1 MPIKLIQVQRKL
13 NVGINTVVDFLRSK
27 GFVVEDS
34 NPNTRISDEQYDALV
49 KEFGKNLPK
58 DGDKWKKG
66 QGDKLIEK
74 KKVAPSATEGGSVE
88 IKTVIPEE
96 YRPRIVTKGHID
108 LEKGVPV
115 DKETNEQ
122 TTKPVEDEAKPS
134 EAVPV
139 HQPVSSSPES
149 DNNVVADNIM
159 ETRKEDVKETEV
171 EVNKEVSEP
180 VNKEAESSAP
190 AASPAET
197 GTTDGELFR
206 LNTARLESNIKV
218 TGKIDLDALN
228 QSTRPKKK
236 TKEER
241 KKERDEKQRIAR
253 PGQPVFKATPKD
265 VQGKLGVAPKVA
277 GEESDV
283 KKKRKRIKKDRVD
296 INNTPGTNVRPEKR
310 HEDRKARLKKPVKA
324 EVSEEDVQK
333 QIKETLARLTNKGGK
348 SNKGAKYRRDKREA
362 VQKREH
368 ELLEQEEKDSKILKL
383 TEFVT
388 ANDLANM
395 MDVPVTK
402 VIATCMSI
410 GIMVSINQRLD
421 AETINIVAEEFG
433 FQTEYVSAEVS
444 VPRAPAIFPSLWF
457 PSAIT
462 RIMEK

>member
-218 TGKIDLDALN
+218 TGKFDKFSTLGLDYEPAMRSSDKYIAFLIQRPDVSDHNLPLSEMKCFLPREEAEKYIELNSGDRVEFYGTVFSNALG
-228 QSTRPKKK
+228 
-236 TKEER
+236 
-241 KKERDEKQRIAR
+241 DIW
-253 PGQPVFKATPKD
+253 V
-265 VQGKLGVAPKVA
+265 
-277 GEESDV
+277 DV
-283 KKKRKRIKKDRVD
+283 KKFNSLEPKK
-296 INNTPGTNVRPEKR
+296 
-310 HEDRKARLKKPVKA
+310 
-324 EVSEEDVQK
+324 EEP
-333 QIKETLARLTNKGGK
+333 
-348 SNKGAKYRRDKREA
+348 AK
-362 VQKREH
+362 
-368 ELLEQEEKDSKILKL
+368 
-383 TEFVT
+383 
-388 ANDLANM
+388 
-395 MDVPVTK
+395 
-402 VIATCMSI
+402 
-410 GIMVSINQRLD
+410 
-421 AETINIVAEEFG
+421 
-433 FQTEYVSAEVS
+433 
-444 VPRAPAIFPSLWF
+444 
-457 PSAIT
+457 
-462 RIMEK
+462 

>member
-122 TTKPVEDEAKPS
+122 TTKATDDEAKSS
-134 EAVPV
+134 EATPV

-180 VNKEAESSAP
+180 VNKEIQP
-190 AASPAET
+190 
-197 GTTDGELFR
+197 DW
-206 LNTARLESNIKV
+206 N
-218 TGKIDLDALN
+218 
-228 QSTRPKKK
+228 
-236 TKEER
+236 
-241 KKERDEKQRIAR
+241 RI
-253 PGQPVFKATPKD
+253 
-265 VQGKLGVAPKVA
+265 
-277 GEESDV
+277 
-283 KKKRKRIKKDRVD
+283 
-296 INNTPGTNVRPEKR
+296 
-310 HEDRKARLKKPVKA
+310 
-324 EVSEEDVQK
+324 
-333 QIKETLARLTNKGGK
+333 
-348 SNKGAKYRRDKREA
+348 
-362 VQKREH
+362 
-368 ELLEQEEKDSKILKL
+368 SK
-383 TEFVT
+383 
-388 ANDLANM
+388 
-395 MDVPVTK
+395 
-402 VIATCMSI
+402 
-410 GIMVSINQRLD
+410 
-421 AETINIVAEEFG
+421 
-433 FQTEYVSAEVS
+433 
-444 VPRAPAIFPSLWF
+444 
-457 PSAIT
+457 
-462 RIMEK
+462 